1 MLQSYK
7 FCPSSKIL
15 DVSFLDFTRPS
26 YKCASTYLEMFS
38 KPSALSIATGRLL
51 VFISGSLGTLLLAF
65 AAINDAILLHV
76 KIGQWNLLWY
86 AGVLGACFSVGKG
99 LLPKSTSPYAG
110 FHRRNL
116 VQDMNLELETIA
128 THTHYLPEDWR
139 GKACEDRT
147 KKVFSAMFQYKAGHF
162 ANEILSIVVA
172 PLILC
177 ISLPRCAERLC
188 NFVRDSKVEVVGIGD
203 VVGFSTFDFDTF
215 EDENW
220 SGRGDSSEDM
230 WDEPRQAGAESKL
243 VNGRPKTKH
252 GKMEKSFFNFKVI
265 SLRSLCM

>member
-1 MLQSYK
+1 
-7 FCPSSKIL
+7 
-15 DVSFLDFTRPS
+15 
-26 YKCASTYLEMFS
+26 
-38 KPSALSIATGRLL
+38 
-51 VFISGSLGTLLLAF
+51 
-65 AAINDAILLHV
+65 
-76 KIGQWNLLWY
+76 
-86 AGVLGACFSVGKG
+86 
-99 LLPKSTSPYAG
+99 
-110 FHRRNL
+110 
-116 VQDMNLELETIA
+116 MNLELETIA

-220 SGRGDSSEDM
+220 SIRVRTCGMNRGR
-230 WDEPRQAGAESKL
+230 L
-243 VNGRPKTKH
+243 GRRA
-252 GKMEKSFFNFKVI
+252 
-265 SLRSLCM
+265 SLSMAVRKQSMAKWRSPFSTSR